1 MLGIFR
7 YPNLPQPELNSRAV
21 LLFKLIWGVLAIM
34 SITFLI
40 AIILQYK
47 YLPRYLFIL
56 TTLWGVSIGMIELIH
71 RGFVKVTSVLYIAF
85 LMALIVGLA
94 LNAGGIRGHGVRL
107 LPILVLFSGLAIGR
121 KQVWIVG
128 LITIL
133 ATAFLVV
140 LEYTGWITVTEPLGN
155 HPMIYWFY
163 STQTILL
170 ICFIEYLSVERF
182 NNAIAEA
189 EEEANLRVLHELKYK
204 KIFDSFQDVYYQT
217 DQDGFVKMITPSVK
231 RRLGYDPTEVVG
243 KQVANFY
250 HQPESRKKLIEKLN
264 ETGELIDYEINLLAK
279 DGKLVHMTVSCK
291 LLRSETGEISGIE
304 GTLHDIT
311 ERKRAEDKLKQQN
324 QQLTEIANLQSH
336 MVRRPVANVI
346 GLLRLIDQHD
356 PGNPIN
362 KEVLEKLVHSS
373 DELDEA
379 IRKIVER
386 TKQESQ

>member
-7 YPNLPQPELNSRAV
+7 YPKLTQPEINNRAV

-40 AIILQYK
+40 AMSLQYK

-56 TTLWGVSIGMIELIH
+56 ATLWGASIVMIELIH
-71 RGFVKVTSVLYIAF
+71 RGYVKLTSVLYISF
-85 LMALIVGLA
+85 LMVLIVGLA

-107 LPILVLFSGLAIGR
+107 LPILVLFTGLAIGR

-133 ATAFLVV
+133 ITAVLVIF
-140 LEYTGWITVTEPLGN
+140 EYVGWLTKIEPLGN
-155 HPMIYWFY
+155 NPMIYWFY

-189 EEEANLRVLHELKYK
+189 EEEANLRVMHELKYK
-204 KIFDSFQDVYYQT
+204 KIFDSFQDVHYQT
-217 DQDGFVKMITPSVK
+217 NEAGIITLITPSVTK
-231 RRLGYDPTEVVG
+231 RLGYDTAEVVG
-243 KQVANFY
+243 KSVVSFY
-250 HQPESRKKLIEKLN
+250 HKPELRVQLLEKLYT
-264 ETGELIDYEINLLAK
+264 EGEIIDFEIDLVAK
-279 DGKLVHMTVSCK
+279 NGAVVNMTVSSILIK
-291 LLRSETGEISGIE
+291 DENGNIQGTE

-311 ERKRAEDKLKQQN
+311 ARKQAEDRLIRQN
-324 QQLTEIANLQSH
+324 QQLKEIANLQSH

-346 GLLRLIDQHD
+346 GLLRLIDQHNTSN
-356 PGNPIN
+356 PGN
-362 KEVLEKLVHSS
+362 KEILEKLVQSS

-379 IRKIVER
+379 IKQIVER
-386 TKQESQ
+386 TRQESH